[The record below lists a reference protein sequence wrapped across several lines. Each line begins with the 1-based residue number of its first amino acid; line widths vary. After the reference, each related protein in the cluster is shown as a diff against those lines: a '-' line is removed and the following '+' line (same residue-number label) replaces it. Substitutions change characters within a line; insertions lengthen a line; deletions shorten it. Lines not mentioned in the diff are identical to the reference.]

1 MRALI
6 FAKRSVKEIL
16 RDPMSILFG
25 IGFPVVVFALLSI
38 INSKI
43 PQQAHMTLFEAR
55 SLFPAVTVFGMS
67 FLTLFSGMLIAK
79 DRTSSFFLRLFA
91 SPMRSGD
98 FILGYAI
105 SLIPMAIIETA
116 VTLISAVIFGLDFTL
131 NTVAACASFIPS
143 GVLFIAIGLIIGSV
157 FTDKAV
163 GGIASILVNLTA
175 WLSGAWFD
183 LKLLGGAFEKICFVL
198 PFANA
203 VEAGRLIIAG
213 DYSGAVKPVV
223 IVCVYA
229 VLSVATAVAVFY
241 VKTNR
246 KK

>member
-16 RDPMSILFG
+16 RDPMSMIFG
-25 IGFPVVVFALLSI
+25 IGFPVIIFLLLSF
-38 INSKI
+38 INTKI
-43 PQQAHMTLFEAR
+43 PEQAQMTLFEAK

-91 SPMRSGD
+91 SPMKSSD
-98 FILGYAI
+98 FILGYAL
-105 SLIPMAIIETA
+105 SLIPMAIMETA
-116 VTLISAVIFGLDFTL
+116 VTLIAAVALGMDFSP
-131 NTVAACASFIPS
+131 NAVAACASFIPS
-143 GVLFIAIGLIIGSV
+143 GVFFISIGLIIGSV
-157 FTDKAV
+157 FSDKAV

-183 LKLLGGAFEKICFVL
+183 LKLLGGAFEKICFAL

-203 VEAGRLIIAG
+203 VDAGRLIISG
-213 DYSGAVKPVV
+213 DYSGAAKPVI

-229 VLSVATAVAVFY
+229 VLSVAAAVAVFY
-241 VKTNR
+241 VKTSR